1 MSDDK
6 KKPTDRERVRRALL
20 KKALGYTV
28 EEAVEEY
35 ASDGEEL
42 RLVKRKVSTRHLPP
56 ELTAAKEILA
66 GREGGA
72 AELSD
77 EELLAACRLLFYEV
91 FGGEEGLGEA
101 GPKGGLPVRAGL
113 ALPVQAEKGRA
124 AGGKRPGKP
133 DDLKEAEEASE
144 AGRAKTKAG
153 KATGP
158 GSGAE
163 ADRGTSPEPKA
174 GREKISPEPKA
185 ETDEASDSASRAAAG
200 QASGPEPRAK
210 AGKGTIPEPNGG
222 RDGKISPEPKAE
234 AGVGRM
240 EVPSAQ
246 EDE

>member
-91 FGGEEGLGEA
+91 FGGEEGPESA
-101 GPKGGLPVRAGL
+101 PKGGLPVRAGL
-113 ALPVQAEKGRA
+113 ALPSQDEKGRA

-133 DDLKEAEEASE
+133 DEAEEAAE

-163 ADRGTSPEPKA
+163 AGNETSPEPKA
-174 GREKISPEPKA
+174 GREKISPESKTEA
-185 ETDEASDSASRAAAG
+185 DEASDSASRAAAG

-210 AGKGTIPEPNGG
+210 AGKGTIPEPNGR

-234 AGVGRM
+234 AGVGR
-240 EVPSAQ
+240 EKVPSAQ
-246 EDE
+246 EDER

>member
-101 GPKGGLPVRAGL
+101 APKGGLPVRAGL
-113 ALPVQAEKGRA
+113 APPSQDEKGRA

-133 DDLKEAEEASE
+133 DEAEEAAE

-163 ADRGTSPEPKA
+163 AGRGTSPEPKA
-174 GREKISPEPKA
+174 GREKISPEAKA

-234 AGVGRM
+234 AGAGRM
-240 EVPSAQ
+240 KVPSEQ
-246 EDE
+246 EDER

>member
-91 FGGEEGLGEA
+91 FGGEEDPGPA
-101 GPKGGLPVRAGL
+101 PKGGLPVRAGQ

-133 DDLKEAEEASE
+133 DEAEEASE

-163 ADRGTSPEPKA
+163 AGRGTSPEPRA
-174 GREKISPEPKA
+174 GREKISPEAKA

-222 RDGKISPEPKAE
+222 RDKKISPDPKAE
-234 AGVGRM
+234 AGVGR
-240 EVPSAQ
+240 EKVPSAQ
-246 EDE
+246 EDER

>member
-91 FGGEEGLGEA
+91 FGGEEDPGPE
-101 GPKGGLPVRAGL
+101 PKGGLPFRAGQ
-113 ALPVQAEKGRA
+113 ALPSQAEKGRA

-133 DDLKEAEEASE
+133 DEAEEASE

-163 ADRGTSPEPKA
+163 AGRGTSPEPKA
-174 GREKISPEPKA
+174 GREKISPEAKA

-222 RDGKISPEPKAE
+222 RDKKISPDPKAE
-234 AGVGRM
+234 AGVGR
-240 EVPSAQ
+240 EKVPSAQ
-246 EDE
+246 EDER

>member
-66 GREGGA
+66 GREGRA

-91 FGGEEGLGEA
+91 FGGEEGSESA
-101 GPKGGLPVRAGL
+101 PKGGLPVRAGL
-113 ALPVQAEKGRA
+113 ALPSQDEKGRA

-133 DDLKEAEEASE
+133 DEAEEAAE

-163 ADRGTSPEPKA
+163 AGRGTSPEPKA
-174 GREKISPEPKA
+174 GREKISPEAKA
-185 ETDEASDSASRAAAG
+185 EADEASDPASRATAG

-222 RDGKISPEPKAE
+222 RDKKISPDPKAE
-234 AGVGRM
+234 AGVGR
-240 EVPSAQ
+240 EKVPSAQ
-246 EDE
+246 EDER

>member
-77 EELLAACRLLFYEV
+77 EELLAACRLLFCEV
-91 FGGEEGLGEA
+91 FGGEEGPESA
-101 GPKGGLPVRAGL
+101 PKGGFPVRAGQ

-124 AGGKRPGKP
+124 AGKMRPGNP
-133 DDLKEAEEASE
+133 DDPEEAEASE
-144 AGRAKTKAG
+144 ARGAKAKAG
-153 KATGP
+153 KRTGP

-163 ADRGTSPEPKA
+163 AGRGTSPEPKA
-174 GREKISPEPKA
+174 GREKIRPEAKA
-185 ETDEASDSASRAAAG
+185 ETDDTSDSASRAAAG

-222 RDGKISPEPKAE
+222 RDKKISPDPKAE

-240 EVPSAQ
+240 EVPWEQ
-246 EDE
+246 EDER

>member
-91 FGGEEGLGEA
+91 FGGEEGSESA
-101 GPKGGLPVRAGL
+101 PKGGLPVRAGL
-113 ALPVQAEKGRA
+113 ALPSQDEKGRA

-133 DDLKEAEEASE
+133 DDLKETEEAAE

-163 ADRGTSPEPKA
+163 AGRGTSPEPKA
-174 GREKISPEPKA
+174 GREKISP
-185 ETDEASDSASRAAAG
+185 SS
-200 QASGPEPRAK
+200 
-210 AGKGTIPEPNGG
+210 
-222 RDGKISPEPKAE
+222 KAE
-234 AGVGRM
+234 AGAGPAKVS
-240 EVPSAQ
+240 VTQ
-246 EDE
+246 EDER